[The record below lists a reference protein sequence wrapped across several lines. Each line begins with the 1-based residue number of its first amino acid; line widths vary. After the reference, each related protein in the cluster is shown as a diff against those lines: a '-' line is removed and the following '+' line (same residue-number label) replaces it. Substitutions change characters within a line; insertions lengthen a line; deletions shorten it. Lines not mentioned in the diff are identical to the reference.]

1 MLSETGIWAPVPAD
15 CTPPTSEGGSGE
27 RAKADRSSKTKK
39 QVEHLLATLEKEGVE
54 IHDKIAS
61 IVNAEIA
68 KIKAETSRE
77 AINDVVCCFN
87 LCCGLAIYTVAPISA
102 GFLMGADWFEKA
114 FGEEYART
122 GFVIG
127 ARRRTNGEDK

>member
-1 MLSETGIWAPVPAD
+1 M
-15 CTPPTSEGGSGE
+15 
-27 RAKADRSSKTKK
+27 KRSY
-39 QVEHLLATLEKEGVE
+39 HLCKCVHL
-54 IHDKIAS
+54 DPFD
-61 IVNAEIA
+61 
-68 KIKAETSRE
+68 RE

-87 LCCGLAIYTVAPISA
+87 LCCGLAIYTVASISA